1 MAKRLISSCILFFIV
16 IFFYGCGAPK
26 KLINLVDI
34 AEVKMVKGGDIDIA
48 YKTFGHGEPWIL
60 IMGYTGT
67 MDMWSPKALNE
78 FAKYYQVIIFDNR
91 GMGLTSVGN
100 KEFTVDLFGNY
111 TAELLDALNIKKA
124 NVLGWS
130 MGTEIALSLNKSQV
144 MQDP

>member
-78 FAKYYQVIIFDNR
+78 FAKYYQVIIFEAHD
-91 GMGLTSVGN
+91 
-100 KEFTVDLFGNY
+100 
-111 TAELLDALNIKKA
+111 ELL
-124 NVLGWS
+124 
-130 MGTEIALSLNKSQV
+130 
-144 MQDP
+144 